1 MREWELKA
9 YIQDQVVQ
17 GLEARN
23 ELLAEELKKIFQLR
37 DTQMADLIKL
47 IQLQQ
52 AEIKDL
58 QNTVSELILTGS
70 TESKDN

>member
-17 GLEARN
+17 GIEASN
-23 ELLAEELKKIFQLR
+23 ELVAEQLKKIFAMR
-37 DTQMADLIKL
+37 DMQTAEL
-47 IQLQQ
+47 IQIVKVQQ
-52 AEIKDL
+52 EQIKDL
-58 QNTVSELILTGS
+58 QDTVSELILTGS

>member
-17 GLEARN
+17 GLEASN